1 MQRNGVKLLNIA
13 DERKARAAETRK
25 KNQEAK
31 KRRETAELEIKVL
44 RLKTAIE
51 IMQNP
56 DATPTDKIEAAKQAA
71 ELQADYKVMKAISIT
86 A

>member
-1 MQRNGVKLLNIA
+1 MNTVE
-13 DERKARAAETRK
+13 ERKARAAETRK

-31 KRRETAELEIKVL
+31 KRREAVNFELKVL

-56 DATPTDKIEAAKQAA
+56 DATPSEKLEAAKQAA
-71 ELQADYKVMKAISIT
+71 ELQTDNKVMMAIST
-86 A
+86 TE

>member
-1 MQRNGVKLLNIA
+1 MNTVE
-13 DERKARAAETRK
+13 ERKARASETRK

-31 KRRETAELEIKVL
+31 KRREAVNFELKVL

-56 DATPTDKIEAAKQAA
+56 DATPSEKLEAAKQAA
-71 ELQADYKVMKAISIT
+71 ELQTDNKVMMAIST
-86 A
+86 TE

>member
-1 MQRNGVKLLNIA
+1 MNTVE
-13 DERKARAAETRK
+13 ERKARAAETRK

-31 KRRETAELEIKVL
+31 KRREAVNFELKVL

-56 DATPTDKIEAAKQAA
+56 DATPSEKLEAAKQAA
-71 ELQADYKVMKAISIT
+71 ELQTDNKVMMAISST
-86 A
+86 E

>member
-1 MQRNGVKLLNIA
+1 MNVA
-13 DERKARAAETRK
+13 EERKARAAETRK

-31 KRRETAELEIKVL
+31 KRREAVNFELKVL

-56 DATPTDKIEAAKQAA
+56 DATPSEKLEAAKQAA
-71 ELQADYKVMKAISIT
+71 ELQTDNKVMIAIST
-86 A
+86 AE

>member
-1 MQRNGVKLLNIA
+1 MNVA
-13 DERKARAAETRK
+13 DERKAKATETRK
-25 KNQEAK
+25 KNQDAK
-31 KRRETAELEIKVL
+31 KRREAADLEIKVL

-71 ELQADYKVMKAISIT
+71 ELQADYKVMKAFDIT

>member
-1 MQRNGVKLLNIA
+1 MKLLSVA

-25 KNQEAK
+25 KNQEAR
-31 KRRETAELEIKVL
+31 KRRQAADFELKVL

-56 DATPTDKIEAAKQAA
+56 DASPSEKLEAAKQAA
-71 ELQADYKVMKAISIT
+71 ELQSDYKVMTAISTT

>member
-1 MQRNGVKLLNIA
+1 MNIA
-13 DERKARAAETRK
+13 DERKAKATETRK

-31 KRRETAELEIKVL
+31 KRREAADLEIKVL

-51 IMQNP
+51 IMQSP

-71 ELQADYKVMKAISIT
+71 ELQADYKVMKAIDIT

>member
-1 MQRNGVKLLNIA
+1 MSVA

-56 DATPTDKIEAAKQAA
+56 DATPSEKLEAAKQAA
-71 ELQADYKVMKAISIT
+71 ELQADYKVMKAINIT

>member
-1 MQRNGVKLLNIA
+1 MNIVE
-13 DERKARAAETRK
+13 ERKARAAETRK

-31 KRRETAELEIKVL
+31 KRRDAVNFELKVL

-56 DATPTDKIEAAKQAA
+56 DATPSEKLEAAKQAA
-71 ELQADYKVMKAISIT
+71 ELQTDNKVMMAISST
-86 A
+86 E

>member
-1 MQRNGVKLLNIA
+1 MNIVE
-13 DERKARAAETRK
+13 ERKARAAETRK

-31 KRRETAELEIKVL
+31 KRREAVNFELKVL

-56 DATPTDKIEAAKQAA
+56 DATPSEKLEAAKQAA
-71 ELQADYKVMKAISIT
+71 ELQTDNKVMMAISST
-86 A
+86 E

>member
-1 MQRNGVKLLNIA
+1 MKLLSVA

-31 KRRETAELEIKVL
+31 KRREAVNFELKVL

-51 IMQNP
+51 ILQNP
-56 DATPTDKIEAAKQAA
+56 DATPSEKLEAAKQAA
-71 ELQADYKVMKAISIT
+71 ELQTDNKVMMAISST
-86 A
+86 E

>member
-1 MQRNGVKLLNIA
+1 MSVA

-31 KRRETAELEIKVL
+31 KRREAVDFELKVL

-56 DATPTDKIEAAKQAA
+56 DATPSEKLEAAKQAA
-71 ELQADYKVMKAISIT
+71 ELQTDNKVMVAISST
-86 A
+86 E

>member
-1 MQRNGVKLLNIA
+1 MNTVE
-13 DERKARAAETRK
+13 ERKARAAETRK

-31 KRRETAELEIKVL
+31 KRRDAVNFELKVL

-56 DATPTDKIEAAKQAA
+56 DATPSEKLEAAKQAA
-71 ELQADYKVMKAISIT
+71 ELQTDNKVMMAISST
-86 A
+86 E